1 MAKKPTTAK
10 VLPIEGDLTIY
21 TAATLKEEIVNLLEQ
36 SADISIDL
44 SHVSEMDTAG
54 LQLLILAK
62 KEATVRG
69 GQLQLLAHSPAVLA
83 VLDMCNMANYFG
95 DPVVISSK
103 PH

>member
-1 MAKKPTTAK
+1 MAKKPAAK
-10 VLPIEGDLTIY
+10 VLPITGDLTIY

-44 SHVSEMDTAG
+44 AHVSEMDTAG

-69 GQLQLLAHSPAVLA
+69 GELQLLAHSPAVLA

-103 PH
+103 SH